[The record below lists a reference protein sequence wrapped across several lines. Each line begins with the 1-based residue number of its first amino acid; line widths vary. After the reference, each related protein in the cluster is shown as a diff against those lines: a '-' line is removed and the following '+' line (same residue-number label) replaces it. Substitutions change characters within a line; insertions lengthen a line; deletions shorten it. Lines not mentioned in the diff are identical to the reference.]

1 MKKIVILTLAA
12 VLVAGTAMSQTIEP
26 FSKGDKVAFVGNSIT
41 EAGYYETYIWLY
53 YMTHF
58 PDRRV
63 EIRNVGIGGDVS
75 GQIHDRLESDALALD
90 PDAVVITFGMNDTGY
105 FEYNGDNPGE
115 FADERVEKS
124 YQDFQKIVGQLK
136 AAPKLRKII
145 MSSSPYDETMENENN
160 HFSGKSKAMER
171 IVAFQ
176 KEEAAKQDWDFV
188 DLYYPMQ
195 AINLKGQKEDPAFT
209 ITGPDRIHPG
219 NGGHLV
225 MAHLFLKAQGLE
237 APVAEINLDHKSS
250 SVIKEEN
257 ATISNLK
264 VDGEGLSFDYLA
276 RSLPYPVDTVSK
288 MWGNEQKQSLA
299 LEVVPFMETF
309 NREIFQVRN
318 LSADQNYEVLIDGES
333 IGKWKGAAFAKGIN
347 LAEIKTTPQYK
358 QAWTVMNLANT
369 IRNIDNKIREYHW
382 VQYNVF
388 KDLDMLFEDDQHA
401 VEAAR
406 KISKENGFARSKMET
421 YEAMR
426 FEEIRKTYEEQL
438 ETVADVIYKVN
449 RPIKRKVEI
458 RPVQNN

>member
-1 MKKIVILTLAA
+1 MKKIFSLTIATF
-12 VLVAGTAMSQTIEP
+12 LVASIAMSQSIKP

-58 PDRRV
+58 PDRRI

-75 GQIHDRLESDALALD
+75 GQINDRLESDALALD

-105 FEYNGDNPGE
+105 FEYNWDNPDK

-124 YQDFQKIVGQLK
+124 YKDFQGIIDQLK

-160 HFSGKSKAMER
+160 HFPGKSKAMER

-176 KEEAAKQDWDFV
+176 KEEAEKQDWDFV
-188 DLYYPMQ
+188 DLYYPME

-225 MAHLFLKAQGLE
+225 MAYLFLKAQGLE
-237 APVAEINLDHKSS
+237 APVAEINLDPESS
-250 SVIKEEN
+250 SIIKEEN

-264 VDGEGLSFDYLA
+264 VEGEKLSFEYLA
-276 RSLPYPVDTVSK
+276 KSLPFPVDTVSK

-299 LEVVPFMETF
+299 LEVVPFMEEF
-309 NREIFQVRN
+309 NREIFQVQN
-318 LSADQNYEVLIDGES
+318 LSGDQNYELMIDGEL
-333 IGKWKGAAFAKGIN
+333 IGKWTGNDLAKGIN
-347 LAEIKTTPQYK
+347 LAAIKTTPQYK

-369 IRNIDNKIREYHW
+369 IRNIDNKIREYYW
-382 VQYNVF
+382 MQYDVF
-388 KDLDMLFEDDQHA
+388 KDLDMMFEDDQHA
-401 VEAAR
+401 IEVAR
-406 KISKENGFARSKMET
+406 KISKDNGFARSKMET

-426 FEEIRKTYEEQL
+426 FEAIRKTYEDQL

-449 RPIKRKVEI
+449 QPLKRKVEI
-458 RPVQNN
+458 RPVQ